1 MPFDLDPNA
10 IFYNKTMVKEY
21 YGKDIWEDMDGKWDL
36 DDWLEIMI
44 ACTQDTNG
52 DGRIDQWGAGG
63 HLPNPENWN
72 QSMAFT
78 RGGTIF
84 DYQNMEYTWTS
95 EIAMDTA
102 KMGYDWWMNQ
112 KVFLPPE
119 ESQAMAAAGVGIP
132 FAGGVCAT
140 HYRAVA
146 DMPSFITQVG
156 DKFEWDCALL
166 PGLTKDKPGVALIAG
181 NPNLVYA
188 GTKHRDEAY
197 EWVKFLAGEDVQGYF
212 ARQGICVPALKS
224 MAPAFKDYP
233 EVEHSYIWAEVP
245 QNDYHIHILHYNAI
259 ECRNFTGAKMDEA
272 YIAGADLEA
281 TIQEMNDGLNERVEY
296 GDCLPFSGM
305 THPIRG
311 EEIVQ

>member
-1 MPFDLDPNA
+1 
-10 IFYNKTMVKEY
+10 VKEY

-63 HLPNPENWN
+63 HLPNHENWN

-311 EEIVQ
+311 GEIKQ